1 LHSFRCLALALP
13 GFKYFRH
20 PPSLG
25 EASLRGGCLVT
36 AARNAGG
43 VGAAVPHYRGTG
55 LITTRTCTPGIS
67 SKKSIFSVPVSPRPE
82 DRIHRIVIRDSF
94 RHRLVQP
101 VGRVEP
107 EYPGL
112 ARIVGASTAGD
123 DDPVV
128 GNIRTF
134 RGGVEVVRD
143 QPSVLFA
150 PHRRGAVLVEVRPV
164 GVQVAQDDEV
174 LLCRVDPAGVL
185 HHGIKS
191 VDLLGGLV
199 GVGVDDDVDRIERP
213 ATRRERGNERLPVER
228 VGALRL
234 RVCYA
239 GRRQHNGAL
248 VIEVGVLLLAARPA
262 ESLARD
268 VGVVGAVGVHGREEC
283 RQCGAGA
290 VADLLDGDDI
300 VGPDD
305 PGEHAHHLGL
315 PCLRGAEDLDV
326 EGADPDRAVH
336 CRRGFDH
343 GWRRGAGLLQGRAGG
358 RGGRCLSRCAGEV
371 GHCDGRC
378 RDIDRTPGSAGDE
391 QNEHCTGGQCSGDCQ
406 SGHCFT
412 LRGATIKMQRV

>member
-1 LHSFRCLALALP
+1 MP
-13 GFKYFRH
+13 GTSQREPAPGV
-20 PPSLG
+20 PP
-25 EASLRGGCLVT
+25 EKE
-36 AARNAGG
+36 
-43 VGAAVPHYRGTG
+43 YY
-55 LITTRTCTPGIS
+55 
-67 SKKSIFSVPVSPRPE
+67 SIPVSSRPE
-82 DRIHRIVIRDSF
+82 DCVHRVVVRDRF

-112 ARIVGASTAGD
+112 ARIVGAGTAGD

-128 GNIRTF
+128 GDIRAL
-134 RGGVEVVRD
+134 RGGVEVIRD
-143 QPSVLFA
+143 QPGVLLV
-150 PHRRGAVLVEVRPV
+150 PHRRGAVLVEVRSV
-164 GVQVAQDDEV
+164 GVQIAQDDEV

-199 GVGVDDDVDRIERP
+199 GVGVDDDVDRIKRP
-213 ATRRERGNERLPVER
+213 VTRRERSNERLPVER

-248 VIEVGVLLLAARPA
+248 VIEVCIMLLAARPA
-262 ESLARD
+262 EPLALD
-268 VGVVGAVGVHGREEC
+268 VGVVGTVSVHGREEG
-283 RQCGAGA
+283 RQCGAG
-290 VADLLDGDDI
+290 VVTDLLDGDEI

-305 PGEHAHHLGL
+305 PCEHVHHLGL

-358 RGGRCLSRCAGEV
+358 RGGCCLSRCAGEV
-371 GHCDGRC
+371 GRCDSRRRG
-378 RDIDRTPGSAGDE
+378 IDRTPGSAGDE
-391 QNEHCTGGQCSGDCQ
+391 KNEHCTSRQCSGDWQ
-406 SGHCFT
+406 SGHYFI
-412 LRGATIKMQRV
+412 LRGATIKMQSV